1 MSITIVLPSNQELW
15 KLKPNRDVIH
25 AATENNDVIGK
36 IVGLTSV
43 TELREYLGNET
54 RMTQYGHF
62 DIYDV
67 IAKLYGCSREQ
78 ARYKFKDLRKSGQV
92 PDDPSWNFRSGIN
105 PRPEDPSSNHEIQW
119 EKHQFPGK
127 RQQPTPVANFL
138 NVRKIMCL
146 LPGEIGQAIR
156 SHMANVA
163 VRADVGD
170 EDLENVIH
178 ERRETLSPHVII

>member
-1 MSITIVLPSNQELW
+1 M
-15 KLKPNRDVIH
+15 
-25 AATENNDVIGK
+25 
-36 IVGLTSV
+36 GLTSV

-78 ARYKFKDLRKSGQV
+78 ARYKFKDLRKSGQG

-119 EKHQFPGK
+119 EKHQFPGE
-127 RQQPTPVANFL
+127 RQKPTPVANFL
-138 NVRKIMCL
+138 NVRNIMCL

-156 SHMANVA
+156 SRMHTVHFMQTWRSASM
-163 VRADVGD
+163 
-170 EDLENVIH
+170 LETKTWRTPYMNDAKHCLHI
-178 ERRETLSPHVII
+178 LL